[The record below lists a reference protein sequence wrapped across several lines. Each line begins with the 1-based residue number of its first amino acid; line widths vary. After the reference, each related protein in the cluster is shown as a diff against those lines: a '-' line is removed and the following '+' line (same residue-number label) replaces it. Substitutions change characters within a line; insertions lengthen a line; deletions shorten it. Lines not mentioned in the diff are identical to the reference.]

1 MEIPVSPKLKR
12 REPMKRILVVVTIVV
27 LAVFMSGVL
36 LAQTDS
42 SVGTWKLNAA
52 KSKSSPVPVPQS
64 RTVTIEAQGKG
75 VKASSEQ
82 TAADGTHTTWSYTAN
97 YDGKDN
103 PISGTGAPGGAD
115 TVALKRINANT
126 TETTWKKGGK
136 VVNTGRSVVSKDGK
150 VRTTTGKGTDANGQP
165 TSAVSVYDK
174 Q

>member
-1 MEIPVSPKLKR
+1 
-12 REPMKRILVVVTIVV
+12 MKRILVVVTILV
-27 LAVFMSGVL
+27 LAAFMSSVL

-42 SVGTWKLNAA
+42 SVGIWKLNAA

-75 VKASSEQ
+75 MKLSADQ
-82 TAADGTHTTWSYTAN
+82 TAADGTHSVWSATAN

-103 PISGTGAPGGAD
+103 PVSGTGAPGGAD
-115 TVALKRINANT
+115 TVALKRIDANT
-126 TETTWKKGGK
+126 TETTWKKAGK
-136 VVNTGRSVVSKDGK
+136 VVSTGRSVVSKDGK
-150 VRTTTGKGTDANGQP
+150 VRTTTSKGTDANGKP